1 MKRFLDSGGYV
12 DTFGGRFHGTLLL
25 ESCRHH
31 TDKVAELLL
40 ERGAAV
46 NASGG
51 GSWTPLH
58 YACRDGQEVES
69 VDLVSMLICHG
80 AMVDA
85 ADFYG
90 RTPLHIACSR
100 RGTPEVALP
109 LLEAGAEP
117 NVPDRDGRTP
127 LHYAAAQGRRGAIS
141 VLIRFGGNVSSVD
154 RELSTPLHTS
164 TLERQWLA
172 MNLLERAGAD
182 ANAVDCWGR
191 LAGTLAPSYKM
202 RPLAAA
208 PAPADGHEE
217 GANST
222 TKIKK
227 KCLACSARNG
237 SHYYFCESEILDNCS
252 PLVVLGPDGLPLHRQ
267 GEEVR
272 R

>member
-1 MKRFLDSGGYV
+1 MKCFLDSGGDV

-31 TDKVAELLL
+31 THKVAELLL

-46 NASGG
+46 NASSG

-58 YACRDGQEVES
+58 YACRDGQEVGS
-69 VDLVSMLICHG
+69 IDLVSMLICHG

-100 RGTPEVALP
+100 RGTPEAALP
-109 LLEAGAEP
+109 LLEAGAKP

-127 LHYAAAQGRRGAIS
+127 LHYAAAQGQRGAMS
-141 VLIRFGGNVSSVD
+141 ALIRFGGDVSSVD
-154 RELSTPLHTS
+154 REQSTPLHVS
-164 TLERQWLA
+164 TLERKWLA

-182 ANAVDCWGR
+182 KNAVDCWGR

-202 RPLAAA
+202 RPLVAA
-208 PAPADGHEE
+208 DV
-217 GANST
+217 ANST
-222 TKIKK
+222 TKMKK
-227 KCLACSARNG
+227 KCLACSGRNG
-237 SHYYFCESEILDNCS
+237 RHYYFCKSEILDNCS
-252 PLVVLGPDGLPLHRQ
+252 PLDVLGPDGIPLYRQ
-267 GEEVR
+267 EDG
-272 R
+272 